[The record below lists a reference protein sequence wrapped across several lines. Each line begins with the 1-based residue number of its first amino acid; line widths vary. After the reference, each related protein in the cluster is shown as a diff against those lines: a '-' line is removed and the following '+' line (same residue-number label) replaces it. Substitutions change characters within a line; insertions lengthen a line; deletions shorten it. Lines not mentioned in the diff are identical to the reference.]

1 MVPDPK
7 PKSVADLDAYALQ
20 RWEALLHYLADTE
33 RAQQA
38 ESVSRDAIITL
49 THAGLM

>member
-1 MVPDPK
+1 MEPDPK
-7 PKSVADLDAYALQ
+7 QKTVADLDAYALQ

-33 RAQQA
+33 KAQQA
-38 ESVSRDAIITL
+38 DTVSRDTIMTL